1 MTERTVVQSIAH
13 QHGLVATT
21 PDVSVCEAARIMT
34 KAKCGSILILNGNGS
49 LLGILT
55 ERDLMTRVIAQALD
69 ATQTRV
75 EAVMTPHPLCVPPE
89 TTVADAVLVMIERG
103 FRHLPI
109 ISPTSKILGVFSI
122 RDAMPREI
130 DTAET
135 VAQFHDQLN
144 DALG

>member
-1 MTERTVVQSIAH
+1 MAERTVVQSIAH
-13 QHGLVATT
+13 QHSLIATT

-34 KAKCGSILILNGNGS
+34 KASCGSILVLNGDGG

-55 ERDLMTRVIAQALD
+55 ERDLMTRVIACALD
-69 ATQTRV
+69 PSHTRV
-75 EAVMTPHPLCVPPE
+75 SEVMTPHPLCVPPE